1 MNLWHF
7 PDTIK
12 AHTCVRIAIEWQLCN
27 VDRRKDSGEVT
38 YKLDGKACS
47 FRIEA
52 KNSLLKVNMGTV
64 KTENFPPDAVIELGW
79 KTDKAVAFML
89 SENSAGKY
97 MVAKANG
104 ANWMRE
110 NLRVIGNRTLDRI
123 CITGSHDA
131 GMSKRTGGTMF
142 TDDRNTLT
150 QTVSV
155 GKQLEYGAR
164 YFDIRPVIAGGHY
177 ATGHYGRIP
186 IDLVMMWLGAN
197 GQSLEDIVNEINAF
211 TACHNELI
219 IINLSHSLNTDHGY
233 NPFNQQE
240 WDKALEIL
248 KKLNF
253 LFSTH
258 GNLKKTILNEFIEKQ
273 SAVFIVLEDNATLK
287 DIYYRKGFY
296 YKSDFDV
303 VNEYSDKNTVYEMA
317 NIQFERMKQNR
328 DKYFLLSWTLTQT
341 AKQAIDSREESIID
355 MANRANDR
363 LTHKLYPEISSDNF
377 PKILYT
383 DNITDST
390 SASLATLI
398 NWKNL

>member
-64 KTENFPPDAVIELGW
+64 TTENFPTDAVIELGW

-110 NLRVIGNRTLDRI
+110 NLHILGNRTLDSI

-131 GMSKRTGGTMF
+131 GMSKQEKE
-142 TDDRNTLT
+142 DKPIDRSTLT

-164 YFDIRPVIAGGHY
+164 YFDIRPVIVANGEY
-177 ATGHYGRIP
+177 ATGHYGSLKDI
-186 IDLVMMWLGAN
+186 LWFGAN
-197 GQSLEDIVNEINAF
+197 GQKLDDIVNDINAF
-211 TACHNELI
+211 TANHRELI
-219 IINLSHSLNTDHGY
+219 IINLSHSLNTDDRIIKKHS
-233 NPFNQQE
+233 FIQEE
-240 WDKALEIL
+240 WDGAFKIL
-248 KKLNF
+248 GKINF
-253 LFSTH
+253 LYATQK
-258 GNLKKTILNEFIEKQ
+258 NLKKTTLNEFIEKQ
-273 SAVFIVLEDNATLK
+273 SAVFIVLEENADLG
-287 DIYYRKGFY
+287 DYQRKGFY

-328 DKYFLLSWTLTQT
+328 DNYFLLSWTLTQT
-341 AKQAIDSREESIID
+341 PDQALDLREESIID

-363 LTHKLYPEISSDNF
+363 LTHKLYPEISRDNF